1 MSIYFQ
7 AVGED
12 KYNRSSRKS
21 TIIECPSCG
30 MPCEVLCDIGQ
41 PYQLPK

>member
-30 MPCEVLCDIGQ
+30 TPCEVLCDRGQ